1 MSPRFPLKKSLRA
14 VLLAVS
20 LPALAITAYTGAA
33 VAAAPAAAQAAQQG
47 NIIISADQAKKL
59 AASGAKIID
68 LRPAK
73 DYAAG
78 HIPGAINLPW
88 IKFNQREVDGV
99 RNEFASDEVIE
110 RELAAAGLSYDDTL
124 VIYENSALPG
134 RAYVV
139 FDYAGFKKVHVLDG
153 GVGAWKEK
161 LSTEAV
167 TPQPSAFKLS
177 QKKEIRV
184 DKKFVEGK
192 VGKAGV
198 TIIDGRDEEAYLDG
212 HIPGAKNLPAPKLLT
227 AERTLKPQSALTQV
241 LADKQINPDDEI
253 VSYCG
258 SGVYAANNYL
268 ALRNQGYRNVAFY
281 DASWDEWSRDP
292 KAGQSVAY
300 DNYTFDVTGTQ
311 TTAGSKSGVPQF
323 INIDELKKATDDKKA
338 VIVDV
343 RAPADY
349 DWGHIPNSVNVF
361 WDTTLNADRTLKS
374 AAELD
379 KIYKAAGVTP
389 DKRVI
394 IYARGGYQLTHTYTA
409 LSLLGYKNIDFFTGK
424 FEGWKSK

>member
-1 MSPRFPLKKSLRA
+1 MSPRFPLKKSLRSI
-14 VLLAVS
+14 LLAVS
-20 LPALAITAYTGAA
+20 LPALAATAHTGA
-33 VAAAPAAAQAAQQG
+33 AAAPAAAAHSAQQG
-47 NIIISADQAKKL
+47 SIIISADQAKAL
-59 AASGAKIID
+59 AAAGAKVID

-110 RELAAAGLSYDDTL
+110 RELAAAGLGYDDTL

-139 FDYAGFKKVHVLDG
+139 FEYAGFNKVHVLDG

-161 LSTEAV
+161 LSTAAV
-167 TPQPSAFKLS
+167 APQPSAFKLS
-177 QKKEIRV
+177 RKKEIRV
-184 DKKFVEGK
+184 DKQFVESK

-198 TIIDGRDEEAYLDG
+198 TLIDGRDEEAYLDG
-212 HIPGAKNLPAPKLLT
+212 HIPGAKSLPAPKLLT
-227 AERTLKPQSALTQV
+227 AERTLKPQSTLTQV

-300 DNYTFDVTGTQ
+300 DNYTFDVAG
-311 TTAGSKSGVPQF
+311 AGSAAGGRDGVPQF
-323 INIDELKKATDDKKA
+323 IDIDALKKAADDKKA

-374 AAELD
+374 TAELD
-379 KIYKAAGVTP
+379 KLYKAAGVTP

-394 IYARGGYQLTHTYTA
+394 IYARGGYQLTHTYTT